1 MELRLLQYF
10 VAVVEERHIG
20 RAAARLHMTQPP
32 LSRAIRGLEAELGVT
47 LLDRT
52 PRGVVPTPGGEALY
66 AEARLLLEHA
76 DELRTRVAA
85 AGGASVLT
93 VGALADSAGDAD
105 DDLAGAFR
113 HRHPGVQVRVR
124 EFDLT
129 DPTCGLRAGAV
140 DVAITRAPFDTAGLV
155 VATLREDPVA
165 AVLRADDPLA
175 ARSALRLA
183 DLAGRRWFR
192 FPDGTD
198 PAWSAFWHAA
208 PDGPAGWP
216 VVRTA
221 QECLHAVL
229 WNDAVG
235 LAPAR
240 HEPPGRLVMVPVV
253 DHPPSPLVVAR
264 RAGDPNPLVRSFA
277 ATAADL
283 S

>member
-66 AEARLLLEHA
+66 AEARLLLEHV
-76 DELRTRVAA
+76 DELPTRVAA

-113 HRHPGVQVRVR
+113 RRHPGVQVRVR

-129 DPTCGLRAGAV
+129 DPTCGLRTGTV

-155 VATLREDPVA
+155 VTTLREDPVA

-175 ARSALRLA
+175 GRAALNLA
-183 DLAGRRWFR
+183 DLADRRWFR
-192 FPDGTD
+192 FPEGTD

-229 WNDAVG
+229 WNDALG
-235 LAPAR
+235 LAPMR
-240 HEPPGRLVMVPVV
+240 HEPPGRLVMVPVI

-264 RAGDPNPLVRSFA
+264 RAADPNPLVRSFTA
-277 ATAADL
+277 AAADL
-283 S
+283 T

>member
-1 MELRLLQYF
+1 MELRLLRYF

-32 LSRAIRGLEAELGVT
+32 LSRAIRGLEAELGVA

-52 PRGVVPTPGGEALY
+52 PHGVVPTPGGEALY
-66 AEARLLLEHA
+66 TGARLLLEHA

-85 AGGASVLT
+85 AGGGPVLT

-113 HRHPGVQVRVR
+113 RRHPGVQVRVR

-140 DVAITRAPFDTAGLV
+140 DVAITRAPFETAGLAV
-155 VATLREDPVA
+155 TTLRADPVA

-175 ARSALRLA
+175 TRSALHLA
-183 DLAGRRWFR
+183 DLAARRWFR

-208 PDGPAGWP
+208 PDGPSEWP
-216 VVRTA
+216 IVRTA

-235 LAPAR
+235 LAPMR
-240 HEPPGRLVMVPVV
+240 HRPPGRLVMVPVV
-253 DHPPSPLVVAR
+253 DHPPSRLVVAR
-264 RAGDPNPLVRSFA
+264 RAADPNPLVRSFV

-283 S
+283 G

>member
-1 MELRLLQYF
+1 MELRLLRYF
-10 VAVVEERHIG
+10 VAVVEERHVG

-32 LSRAIRGLEAELGVT
+32 LSRAIRGLEAELGVA

-52 PRGVVPTPGGEALY
+52 PHGVVPTAAGEALH

-76 DELRTRVAA
+76 DELRARVAA
-85 AGGASVLT
+85 AGGGPVLT

-113 HRHPGVQVRVR
+113 RRHPGVRVRVR

-140 DVAITRAPFDTAGLV
+140 DIAITRAPFDTAGLTV
-155 VATLREDPVA
+155 TTLRSDRVA

-175 ARSALRLA
+175 TRPELRLA

-198 PAWSAFWHAA
+198 PAWSAFWHADA
-208 PDGPAGWP
+208 DGGDERPL
-216 VVRTA
+216 VRTA

-235 LAPAR
+235 LAPMRHGPPAR
-240 HEPPGRLVMVPVV
+240 LAMVPLV
-253 DHPPSPLVVAR
+253 DQPPSPLVVAWR
-264 RAGDPNPLVRSFA
+264 TADPNPLVRSFVAA
-277 ATAADL
+277 ATG
-283 S
+283 